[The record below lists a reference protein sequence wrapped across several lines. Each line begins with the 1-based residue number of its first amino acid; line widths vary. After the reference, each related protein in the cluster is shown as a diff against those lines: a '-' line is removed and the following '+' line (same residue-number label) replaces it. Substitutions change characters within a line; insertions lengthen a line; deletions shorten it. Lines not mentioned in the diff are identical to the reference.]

1 MLYLQSPLFA
11 QKKVADSLLQVIN
24 STDSIDKVDAMYDL
38 AYLMRTTNPDTSI
51 LLGEQM
57 EPLAKELD
65 YIQGIGDANAIQGIG
80 YTAIGDYYKALR
92 YFLNAQE
99 QYQLIDAKN
108 SVAGNLNNIGRVYN
122 FIEDYDQAL
131 SYYEESAIRFAEL
144 KNLRQEGHILN
155 NIGYIHKLR
164 GKYDKALDYLRR
176 SLKRGI
182 DVKDHAFIV
191 YPTYNIG
198 STYVLLNQIDSAHIY
213 LDKAEALALEY
224 RNRYILSLTN
234 LDRGILFAQ
243 LNKEKE
249 ALNNLQRAYQVAKE
263 VGMRSEQRDAAKHLS
278 VVYENTNQY
287 ETALQYFK
295 IYKSLNDSLINNDV
309 THRIAFQEAE
319 SEFNQRQLL
328 EESQRKGEEL
338 LKEQALA
345 NAILMRNSLLG
356 GLIFMLIISYLLYI
370 NFSRKRKANEELRLL
385 NQKIELQ
392 AEELRQANKEIT
404 VINSNLEQIVN
415 QRTEELKR
423 KNKQL
428 REYLSDNSHIV
439 RAPLARILG
448 LVDLYDVNDLD
459 NLEFIN
465 KSLHESATEL
475 DNALREINDKLS
487 E

>member
-1 MLYLQSPLFA
+1 MQTPLFA
-11 QKKVADSLLQVIN
+11 QKKVADSLLYVIN

-38 AYLMRTTNPDTSI
+38 AYLMRATNPDTSI
-51 LLGEQM
+51 LLGKQM
-57 EPLAKELD
+57 EPLAKELN

-80 YTAIGDYYKALR
+80 YTAIGDYYMALR
-92 YFLNAQE
+92 YFINAQE

-144 KNLRQEGHILN
+144 KNIRQEGHILN
-155 NIGYIHKLR
+155 NIGYIHKIR
-164 GKYDKALDYLRR
+164 GKYDKALNYLRK
-176 SLKRGI
+176 SLNRAI
-182 DVKDHAFIV
+182 DIKDHAFIV

-198 STYVLLNQIDSAHIY
+198 STYVLQNQTDSAHIY

-224 RNRYILSLTN
+224 RNQYILSLIY
-234 LDRGILFAQ
+234 LDRGILLSQ
-243 LNKEKE
+243 LDKGKE
-249 ALNNLQRAYQVAKE
+249 ALQHLQQAYQVAKE
-263 VGMRSEQRDAAKHLS
+263 VRLRSEQRDAAKYLS
-278 VVYENTNQY
+278 VAYEKSNQF

-328 EESQRKGEEL
+328 EESRRKGEEL

-370 NFSRKRKANEELRLL
+370 NFSRKRKANEELKGL
-385 NQKIELQ
+385 NQKIEFQ

-404 VINSNLEQIVN
+404 IINNNLEQIVN

-448 LVDLYDVNDLD
+448 LVDLYDINDQE

-465 KSLHESATEL
+465 KSLHDSATEL